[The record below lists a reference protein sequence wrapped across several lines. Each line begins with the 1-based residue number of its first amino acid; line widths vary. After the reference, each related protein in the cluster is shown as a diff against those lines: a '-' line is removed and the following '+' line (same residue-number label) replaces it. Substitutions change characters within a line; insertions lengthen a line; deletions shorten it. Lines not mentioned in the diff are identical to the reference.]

1 MTAEQML
8 LLEYIRRSQFLGEAS
23 APAGHESAVES
34 MIDNIDWLQLFNE
47 AQAQSVAVLV
57 AGEVPMRELPAD
69 VKARWQ
75 EAENRQLVSYIR
87 YIAAQNELTTLLRGA
102 EIPFA
107 VLKGLAAAVYYR
119 DPSKRAMGDIDFIVP
134 TEQFERTKTLM
145 IEAGYALV
153 SDDPD
158 YVRHIALNKGS
169 VHFELHRRFSHDDR
183 DVEHFITDAWD
194 DMHKT
199 RVADADIDML
209 PPLGNGIVLLDHM
222 KTHLQS
228 ALGLRQ
234 VIDWMMY
241 VDRELHDGFWEAE
254 FQEAAR
260 EVRLE
265 KLAIVVT
272 RMCQKYLGLTTDDIT
287 WCANAD
293 EELCD
298 VLIENLLTSGNFG
311 RRNGAGNQVENVTA
325 SIKRQGMLRYLQ
337 RTGESTWK
345 AYKKHKWLK
354 PFCWIYQGGRFMSRG
369 IKSRRSGK
377 QLRDD
382 IDRANKRNKLLRD
395 LEIV

>member
-1 MTAEQML
+1 MTAEQKL
-8 LLEYIRRSQFLGEAS
+8 LLEYIQRSQFPGEAS
-23 APAGHESAVES
+23 TSAELTV
-34 MIDNIDWLQLFNE
+34 DNFDWQQLFKE

-57 AGEVPMRELPAD
+57 AGEVPMSELPAD
-69 VKARWQ
+69 EQARWQ

-87 YIAAQNELTTLLRGA
+87 YMAAQNELTTLLRGA
-102 EIPFA
+102 GIPFA

-134 TEQFERTKTLM
+134 PEQFERTKALM
-145 IEAGYALV
+145 IEASYKPTHEDL
-153 SDDPD
+153 DNP
-158 YVRHIALNKGS
+158 RHDTFVKNS
-169 VHFELHRRFSHDDR
+169 VHFELHRYFSLDNSEM
-183 DVEHFITDAWD
+183 EHFITDAWGNT
-194 DMHKT
+194 HAV
-199 RVADADIDML
+199 RVADAEIDML
-209 PPLGNGIVLLDHM
+209 PPLGNGIVLLEHI
-222 KTHLQS
+222 KSHLQS

-254 FQEAAR
+254 FQAAAR

-272 RMCQKYLGLTTDDIT
+272 RMCQKYLGLTADNIT
-287 WCANAD
+287 WCADAD
-293 EELCD
+293 EQLCD
-298 VLIENLLTSGNFG
+298 DLIENLLVSGNFG
-311 RRNGAGNQVENVTA
+311 RRNGDGNRVEFVTA
-325 SIKRQGMLRYLQ
+325 SIKRDGLFQRLQ
-337 RTGESTWK
+337 RSGEANWK

-354 PFCWIYQGGRFMSRG
+354 PFCWIYQSGRYMNRG
-369 IKSRRSGK
+369 IRARRSGK

>member
-1 MTAEQML
+1 MTAEQKL
-8 LLEYIRRSQFLGEAS
+8 LLEYIRRSQFPGEAS
-23 APAGHESAVES
+23 TSAEQTV
-34 MIDNIDWLQLFNE
+34 DNIDWQQLFKE

-57 AGEVPMRELPAD
+57 AGEVPMNELPAD
-69 VKARWQ
+69 VQSRWQ

-87 YIAAQNELTTLLRGA
+87 YMAAQNELTALLRGA

-134 TEQFERTKTLM
+134 PEQFERAKALM

-153 SDDPD
+153 SDEPD
-158 YVRHIALNKGS
+158 YVRHIAFNKGS

-194 DMHKT
+194 IIRAA

-222 KTHLQS
+222 KSHLQS

-254 FQEAAR
+254 FQTAAR

-287 WCANAD
+287 WCAEAD
-293 EELCD
+293 EQLCD
-298 VLIENLLTSGNFG
+298 DLIESLLVSGNFG
-311 RRNGAGNQVENVTA
+311 RRNGAGNQIENVTA
-325 SIKRQGMLRYLQ
+325 SIKRDGLFHRLQ
-337 RTGESTWK
+337 RAGEINWK

-354 PFCWIYQGGRFMSRG
+354 PFCWIYQSGRYTRQG
-369 IKSRRSGK
+369 IQARRSGK